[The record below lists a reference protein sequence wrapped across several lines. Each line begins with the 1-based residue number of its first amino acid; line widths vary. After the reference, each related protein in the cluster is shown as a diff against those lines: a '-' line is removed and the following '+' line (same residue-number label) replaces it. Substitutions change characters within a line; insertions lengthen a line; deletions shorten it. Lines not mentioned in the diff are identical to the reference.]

1 MPSLL
6 VGHPTQQFSGWH
18 AGNAPNR
25 KPTASPTVRSQRAW
39 QGIGNGCG
47 TLVVH
52 ATKETTPPGK
62 HPPPAW
68 YVLDLTSLCMQ
79 NRLEVLQCMAVC
91 LMVCRTQWQAVIL
104 IPKLV
109 AAAATAADDE

>member
-1 MPSLL
+1 M
-6 VGHPTQQFSGWH
+6 
-18 AGNAPNR
+18 
-25 KPTASPTVRSQRAW
+25 
-39 QGIGNGCG
+39 
-47 TLVVH
+47 
-52 ATKETTPPGK
+52 
-62 HPPPAW
+62 
-68 YVLDLTSLCMQ
+68 DLTSLCMQ